1 MQPRTL
7 AILVVILPL
16 LASNG
21 AYLLSAY
28 AGSIPWC
35 MPYIDGCT
43 TISQAGRSGN
53 TIFFYRVLVFAYGV
67 FLICFWL
74 YSKSWFELLHGYTTK
89 IARSIFWLG
98 LVGSIALL
106 IYIDFLGTTGE
117 FNGLMRRM
125 GAMLYFTLTP
135 LAQALMLYQHY
146 NILRKKP
153 DVCIKPAVLQY
164 QLIILLLMLLIGV
177 ISIGLVVTDN
187 ITYEIENIVEWNFSL
202 LLNLYF
208 AGMFFIWKDYRHVFT
223 ISAAKDRVRPY
234 SLHNVKCKA

>member
-7 AILVVILPL
+7 AILVIILPL

-28 AGSIPWC
+28 EGFVPWC

-53 TIFFYRVLVFAYGV
+53 TIFFYRAMVFPYSVL
-67 FLICFWL
+67 LIWFWL
-74 YSKSWFELLHGYTTK
+74 YSTSWLDLLHGHTTK
-89 IARSIFWLG
+89 IARIIFWLG
-98 LVGSIALL
+98 LAGSIALL

-117 FNGLMRRM
+117 VNSFMRRI

-135 LAQALMLYQHY
+135 LAQLLMLNQHY

-153 DVCIKPAVLQY
+153 EVSIKPKVLQY
-164 QLIILLLMLLIGV
+164 QLIILILMLIIGA
-177 ISIGLVVTDN
+177 ISILLVVTDN

-208 AGMFFIWKDYRHVFT
+208 LGMIFIWKDYRHAFT
-223 ISAAKDRVRPY
+223 ISTA
-234 SLHNVKCKA
+234 NN

>member
-7 AILVVILPL
+7 AILVIILPL

-28 AGSIPWC
+28 EGFVSWC

-53 TIFFYRVLVFAYGV
+53 TIFYYRAVVFPYSVL
-67 FLICFWL
+67 LILFWL
-74 YSKSWFELLHGYTTK
+74 YSKSWLELLHGHTTK
-89 IARSIFWLG
+89 IARIIFWMG
-98 LVGSIALL
+98 LVGAIALL

-117 FNGLMRRM
+117 INSFMRRI

-153 DVCIKPAVLQY
+153 GVSINPKVLQY
-164 QLIILLLMLLIGV
+164 QLIILLLMLIIGA
-177 ISIGLVVTDN
+177 ISIFLAVTDN
-187 ITYEIENIVEWNFSL
+187 NTYESENIVEWNFSL
-202 LLNLYF
+202 LLTLYF
-208 AGMFFIWKDYRHVFT
+208 SGMIFIWKDYRHAFT
-223 ISAAKDRVRPY
+223 ISAAK
-234 SLHNVKCKA
+234 N

>member
-7 AILVVILPL
+7 AILVVLLPL

-28 AGSIPWC
+28 EGSVPWC

-53 TIFFYRVLVFAYGV
+53 TIFFYRAVVFPYSVL
-67 FLICFWL
+67 LILFWL
-74 YSKSWFELLHGYTTK
+74 YSKRWLDLLHGHTTK
-89 IARSIFWLG
+89 IAQIIFWLG
-98 LVGSIALL
+98 LTGSIALL

-117 FNGLMRRM
+117 INRFMRRI

-135 LAQALMLYQHY
+135 LAQSLMLNQHY

-153 DVCIKPAVLQY
+153 EVSLNPNVLQY
-164 QLIILLLMLLIGV
+164 QLIILLLMLLIVV
-177 ISIGLVVTDN
+177 ISIFLFVTDN

-202 LLNLYF
+202 LINLYF

-223 ISAAKDRVRPY
+223 ISVAK
-234 SLHNVKCKA
+234 S

>member
-7 AILVVILPL
+7 ALLVIILPL

-28 AGSIPWC
+28 EGFVPWC

-43 TISQAGRSGN
+43 TISQAGRSGY
-53 TIFFYRVLVFAYGV
+53 TIFLYRALVMTYSVL
-67 FLICFWL
+67 LILFWL
-74 YSKSWFELLHGYTTK
+74 YSKSWLDLLHGHTTK
-89 IARSIFWLG
+89 IARIIFWLG
-98 LVGSIALL
+98 LAGSIALL

-117 FNGLMRRM
+117 INRFMRRI

-135 LAQALMLYQHY
+135 LAQLLLLNQHY
-146 NILRKKP
+146 KILRKKP
-153 DVCIKPAVLQY
+153 EVSIKPKALQY
-164 QLIILLLMLLIGV
+164 QLIILLLMLIIGA
-177 ISIGLVVTDN
+177 ISILLVVTDN

-208 AGMFFIWKDYRHVFT
+208 LGMILIWKDYRHAFT
-223 ISAAKDRVRPY
+223 ISAAK
-234 SLHNVKCKA
+234 N

>member
-28 AGSIPWC
+28 EGFVPWC

-53 TIFFYRVLVFAYGV
+53 TIFFYRAVVFPYSVL
-67 FLICFWL
+67 LILFWL
-74 YSKSWFELLHGYTTK
+74 YSTSWLDLLHGHTTK
-89 IARSIFWLG
+89 IARIIFWLG
-98 LVGSIALL
+98 LAGSIALL

-117 FNGLMRRM
+117 INSFMRRI
-125 GAMLYFTLTP
+125 GAMFYFTLTP
-135 LAQALMLYQHY
+135 LAQSLMLNQHY

-153 DVCIKPAVLQY
+153 EVSIKPKVLQY
-164 QLIILLLMLLIGV
+164 QLIILLLMLIIGA
-177 ISIGLVVTDN
+177 ISILLVVTDN

-208 AGMFFIWKDYRHVFT
+208 LGMIYIWKDYRHAFT
-223 ISAAKDRVRPY
+223 ISAA
-234 SLHNVKCKA
+234 NN

>member
-7 AILVVILPL
+7 AILVITLPL

-28 AGSIPWC
+28 EGFIPWC

-53 TIFFYRVLVFAYGV
+53 TIFFYRAMVFPYSVL
-67 FLICFWL
+67 LILFWL
-74 YSKSWFELLHGYTTK
+74 YSTSWLDLLHGHSTK
-89 IARSIFWLG
+89 IARIIFWLG
-98 LVGSIALL
+98 LAGSIALL

-117 FNGLMRRM
+117 MNRFMRRI

-135 LAQALMLYQHY
+135 LAQLLMLNQHY

-153 DVCIKPAVLQY
+153 EASINPKVLQY
-164 QLIILLLMLLIGV
+164 QLIIILLMLIIAA
-177 ISIGLVVTDN
+177 ISILLFVTDN
-187 ITYEIENIVEWNFSL
+187 ITYEIENIVEWNFQL
-202 LLNLYF
+202 LLTLYF
-208 AGMFFIWKDYRHVFT
+208 SGMIIIWKDYRCAFT
-223 ISAAKDRVRPY
+223 VSVTK
-234 SLHNVKCKA
+234 N

>member
-7 AILVVILPL
+7 AILVTILPL

-21 AYLLSAY
+21 AYLLSAFE
-28 AGSIPWC
+28 GSVPWC

-53 TIFFYRVLVFAYGV
+53 TIFYYRALVMTYSVL
-67 FLICFWL
+67 LMWFWL
-74 YSKSWFELLHGYTTK
+74 YSKSWLELLHGHTTK
-89 IARSIFWLG
+89 IARIILWLG
-98 LVGSIALL
+98 LAGSIALL

-117 FNGLMRRM
+117 INRFMRRI

-135 LAQALMLYQHY
+135 LAQSLMLNQHY

-153 DVCIKPAVLQY
+153 EVSINPKVLQY
-164 QLIILLLMLLIGV
+164 QLIILLLMLLIVV
-177 ISIGLVVTDN
+177 ISIFLFVTDN

-202 LLNLYF
+202 LVNLYF
-208 AGMFFIWKDYRHVFT
+208 AGMILMWKDYRHVFT
-223 ISAAKDRVRPY
+223 ITAAK
-234 SLHNVKCKA
+234 N

>member
-28 AGSIPWC
+28 EGYISWC
-35 MPYIDGCT
+35 MPYLDGCT

-53 TIFFYRVLVFAYGV
+53 TIFFYRAVVFPYSVL
-67 FLICFWL
+67 LMLFWL
-74 YSKSWFELLHGYTTK
+74 YSKKWLDLLHGYTTK
-89 IARSIFWLG
+89 IAQIIFWLG
-98 LVGSIALL
+98 LAGSIALL

-117 FNGLMRRM
+117 INNFMRRI

-135 LAQALMLYQHY
+135 LAQSLMLNQHY

-153 DVCIKPAVLQY
+153 EVSINPKVLQY

-177 ISIGLVVTDN
+177 ISIFLFVTDN

-202 LLNLYF
+202 LVNLYF
-208 AGMFFIWKDYRHVFT
+208 AGMFFIWKDTAVPLTFT
-223 ISAAKDRVRPY
+223 
-234 SLHNVKCKA
+234 VKPSD

>member
-7 AILVVILPL
+7 AILVTILPL

-21 AYLLSAY
+21 AYLLSAFE
-28 AGSIPWC
+28 GSVPWC

-53 TIFFYRVLVFAYGV
+53 TIFYYRALVMTYSVL
-67 FLICFWL
+67 LMWFWL
-74 YSKSWFELLHGYTTK
+74 YSKSWLELLHGHTTK
-89 IARSIFWLG
+89 IARIILWLG
-98 LVGSIALL
+98 LAGSIALL

-117 FNGLMRRM
+117 INRFMRRI

-135 LAQALMLYQHY
+135 LAQSLMLNQHY

-153 DVCIKPAVLQY
+153 EVSINPKVLQY
-164 QLIILLLMLLIGV
+164 QLIILLLMLLIVV
-177 ISIGLVVTDN
+177 ISIFLFVTDN

-202 LLNLYF
+202 LVNLYF
-208 AGMFFIWKDYRHVFT
+208 AGMILMWKDYRHVFT
-223 ISAAKDRVRPY
+223 VTAAK
-234 SLHNVKCKA
+234 N

>member
-7 AILVVILPL
+7 AILVIILPL

-28 AGSIPWC
+28 EGSIPWC

-53 TIFFYRVLVFAYGV
+53 TIFFYRALVFAYSV
-67 FLICFWL
+67 FLIWFWL
-74 YSKSWFELLHGYTTK
+74 YSKSWLELLYGHTTK
-89 IARSIFWLG
+89 IARIIFWLG
-98 LVGSIALL
+98 LAGSIALL

-117 FNGLMRRM
+117 INHFMRRT
-125 GAMLYFTLTP
+125 GAILYFILIP
-135 LAQALMLYQHY
+135 LAQALMLNQHY

-153 DVCIKPAVLQY
+153 EVSIKPKVLLY
-164 QLIILLLMLLIGV
+164 QLIILLLMLLMGV
-177 ISIGLVVTDN
+177 ISILLVVTGN
-187 ITYEIENIVEWNFSL
+187 STYESENIVEWNSSL

-223 ISAAKDRVRPY
+223 ISAAK
-234 SLHNVKCKA
+234 N

>member
-28 AGSIPWC
+28 EGSVPWC
-35 MPYIDGCT
+35 MPYFDGCT

-53 TIFFYRVLVFAYGV
+53 TIFFYRAVVFTYSVL
-67 FLICFWL
+67 LIWFWL
-74 YSKSWFELLHGYTTK
+74 YSKSWLELLHGHTTK
-89 IARSIFWLG
+89 IAQIIFWLG
-98 LVGSIALL
+98 LASSIALL

-117 FNGLMRRM
+117 INHFMRRI

-135 LAQALMLYQHY
+135 LAQSLMLNQHY

-153 DVCIKPAVLQY
+153 EISIDPKVLKY
-164 QLIILLLMLLIGV
+164 QLIIILLMLLIVV
-177 ISIGLVVTDN
+177 ISSFLVVTGD

-202 LLNLYF
+202 LVNLYF
-208 AGMFFIWKDYRHVFT
+208 AGMFFIWKDYRHVFK
-223 ISAAKDRVRPY
+223 INSAG
-234 SLHNVKCKA
+234 LH

>member
-1 MQPRTL
+1 MQPGTL

-28 AGSIPWC
+28 EGYISWC
-35 MPYIDGCT
+35 IPYIDGCT

-53 TIFFYRVLVFAYGV
+53 TIFFYRAVVFPYSVL
-67 FLICFWL
+67 LMLFWL
-74 YSKSWFELLHGYTTK
+74 YSKRWLDLLHGYTTK
-89 IARSIFWLG
+89 IAQIIFWLG
-98 LVGSIALL
+98 LAGSIALL

-117 FNGLMRRM
+117 INTFMRRI

-135 LAQALMLYQHY
+135 LAQSLMLNQHY

-153 DVCIKPAVLQY
+153 EVSINPKVLQY
-164 QLIILLLMLLIGV
+164 QLIIILLMLLIGV
-177 ISIGLVVTDN
+177 ISIFLFVTDN

-202 LLNLYF
+202 LVNLYF
-208 AGMFFIWKDYRHVFT
+208 AGMFFIWKDYSHAFK
-223 ISAAKDRVRPY
+223 I
-234 SLHNVKCKA
+234 N

>member
-7 AILVVILPL
+7 AILVIILPL

-28 AGSIPWC
+28 EGFVPWC

-53 TIFFYRVLVFAYGV
+53 TIFFYRAVVFPYSVL
-67 FLICFWL
+67 LIWFWL
-74 YSKSWFELLHGYTTK
+74 YSKSWLDLLHGHTTK
-89 IARSIFWLG
+89 IARIIFWLG
-98 LVGSIALL
+98 LAGSISLL

-117 FNGLMRRM
+117 INRFMRRI

-135 LAQALMLYQHY
+135 LAQSLMLNQHY

-153 DVCIKPAVLQY
+153 EVSIKPKVLQY
-164 QLIILLLMLLIGV
+164 QLIILLLMLIIGA
-177 ISIGLVVTDN
+177 ISILLVVTDN

-208 AGMFFIWKDYRHVFT
+208 LGMIFIWKGYRQAFT
-223 ISAAKDRVRPY
+223 ISAAK
-234 SLHNVKCKA
+234 N